1 MLVQKL
7 TIKIQHYQIRKSK
20 KLFMLAYNKNK
31 SWNIKNNLDLSLVK
45 HLNSLPKIRLKI
57 IKEAGT
63 FLSRILNKSRT
74 QEIVFINH

>member
-20 KLFMLAYNKNK
+20 KLFMLEYNKNK